1 MSNRTFAQST
11 ILNRIGEKQSSMMFQ
26 DFGYGDE
33 HSESPYDDYLD
44 YLDGES
50 YPESAN

>member
-1 MSNRTFAQST
+1 MSNRTFAQET
-11 ILNRIGEKQSSMMFQ
+11 ILKRIGEKQNCTIFQ

-50 YPESAN
+50 YPEAAN